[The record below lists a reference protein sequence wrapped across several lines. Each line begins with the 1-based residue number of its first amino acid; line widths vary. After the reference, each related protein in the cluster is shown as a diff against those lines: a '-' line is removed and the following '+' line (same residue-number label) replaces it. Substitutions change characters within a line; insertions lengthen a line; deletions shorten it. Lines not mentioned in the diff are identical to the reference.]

1 MLRARGSEFLCLSR
15 FLPLTCRTRSALRQ
29 RRLNTACLSGRLS
42 LGRAC
47 NKPGHAAESGI
58 TRSERSGT
66 ENVPLGS
73 AVIAPQ
79 QHKYIVVG
87 VRPAQLST
95 TVFRDWLNIASEVT
109 TL

>member
-1 MLRARGSEFLCLSR
+1 VSLC
-15 FLPLTCRTRSALRQ
+15 
-29 RRLNTACLSGRLS
+29 RLS
-42 LGRAC
+42 LARLVTNQATR
-47 NKPGHAAESGI
+47 PESGI
-58 TRSERSGT
+58 NLSERPAP

-73 AVIAPQ
+73 VVIAPQ
-79 QHKYIVVG
+79 QHNYIVVG